1 MEKSSSSSES
11 GVSNMEAI
19 FGKPIRAAARKAN
32 KAMRTLTFKEK
43 GKGASSGDGDAS
55 KSSSRSW
62 GSTKSG
68 RRHLGKGKESSDEPE
83 EDVVFGSR
91 PVRRSP
97 RKACTAEGDNCG
109 YPRQGSL
116 RSPCKR
122 PSTTQAPSGLF
133 KRRKP
138 GRPKG
143 SKNKKPAGSKSDT
156 GTMASM
162 GGK

>member
-1 MEKSSSSSES
+1 MDKSSSSSES
-11 GVSNMEAI
+11 GVSNQEAI
-19 FGKPIRAAARKAN
+19 YGKPVRAAAR
-32 KAMRTLTFKEK
+32 KAMRTLTFKDKSK
-43 GKGASSGDGDAS
+43 GSSSGDAS
-55 KSSSRSW
+55 KSSSKSW

-97 RKACTAEGDNCG
+97 RKACTVEGDNCG

>member
-11 GVSNMEAI
+11 GVSNQEAI
-19 FGKPIRAAARKAN
+19 YGKPVRAAAR
-32 KAMRTLTFKEK
+32 KAMRTLTFKDKSK
-43 GKGASSGDGDAS
+43 GSSSGDAS
-55 KSSSRSW
+55 KSSSKSW

-143 SKNKKPAGSKSDT
+143 SKNKKPAGSQSDS
-156 GTMASM
+156 GTMASS

>member
-1 MEKSSSSSES
+1 MDKSSSSSES
-11 GVSNMEAI
+11 GVSNQEAI
-19 FGKPIRAAARKAN
+19 YGKPVRAAAR
-32 KAMRTLTFKEK
+32 KAMRTLTFKDKSK
-43 GKGASSGDGDAS
+43 GSSSGDAS
-55 KSSSRSW
+55 KSSSKSW

-97 RKACTAEGDNCG
+97 RKACTVEGDNCG

-143 SKNKKPAGSKSDT
+143 SKNKKPAGSQSDT
-156 GTMASM
+156 GTMASS